1 MTSERLMVAFAGMEL
16 PAEVAEVLARSSF
29 AGVTLFRDHNV
40 TSVAQVRALNMSLQ
54 AAAREGARPLLIA
67 ADQEGGQLNALGDG
81 PTEFAGA
88 MALGAAGDPGLTE
101 RVARATAIELRALGV
116 NVNYAPVCDLASA
129 PDNPALGIRSF
140 GDHPA
145 AVAEHAAAY
154 VTGLQAEGVAATL
167 KHFPGLGEATADT
180 HHGIAVIGVTPD
192 ELRTRELVP
201 FAAAIRAGAR
211 LVMA

>member
-16 PAEVAEVLARSSF
+16 PAEVAEALARSSF

-88 MALGAAGDPGLTE
+88 MALGAAGDTDLTE
-101 RVARATAIELRALGV
+101 RVPCSAAIELRAMV
-116 NVNYAPVCDLASA
+116 INVKFAPVCFLLSS
-129 PDNPALGIRSF
+129 G
-140 GDHPA
+140 
-145 AVAEHAAAY
+145 
-154 VTGLQAEGVAATL
+154 
-167 KHFPGLGEATADT
+167 
-180 HHGIAVIGVTPD
+180 
-192 ELRTRELVP
+192 
-201 FAAAIRAGAR
+201 
-211 LVMA
+211 